1 MFNSIWDCQQLITER
16 LIDYIR
22 TSVTHAGGI
31 THLRSA
37 KCTPLHMEPDGSIRT
52 INPYGA

>member
-1 MFNSIWDCQQLITER
+1 MVVWTTHHSICQFEGQWYLFYHDA
-16 LIDYIR
+16 LM
-22 TSVTHAGGI
+22 SGGI

-37 KCTPLHMEPDGSIRT
+37 KRAPLHMEPDGSIRT

>member
-1 MFNSIWDCQQLITER
+1 MS
-16 LIDYIR
+16 
-22 TSVTHAGGI
+22 GGI

-52 INPYGA
+52 INPWGLSACCLWMMRWPRCRPVNRTG